1 MPMNSRFDCNTIE
14 RADYPASALVQYMGV
29 DHRCGYVAVAQQ
41 LLHLRQQRGSFLT
54 RQHSRQTS
62 RLLRPHHVIE
72 PRQLDFQNL
81 LVEEQQG
88 SQCLPLSGGADITIA
103 RQTGQER
110 LDLGLSH
117 LVPVSLVM
125 KQDEALDPVEIG
137 HFGAQAVVL
146 DADASANT
154 IKQAGRL

>member
-1 MPMNSRFDCNTIE
+1 MPMNSRFDRNTIE
-14 RADYPASALVQYMGV
+14 RADYPASALVQHMGV
-29 DHRCGYVAVAQQ
+29 DHRRGNIAMAQQ
-41 LLHLRQQRGSFLT
+41 LLHLHQQRGRLLPHQHR
-54 RQHSRQTS
+54 RQAG

-88 SQCLPLSGGADITIA
+88 SQCLPLSGGADIAIA
-103 RQTGQER
+103 RQMGQEC

-117 LVPVSLVM
+117 LVRVSLVM
-125 KQDEALDPVEIG
+125 KQDEALDPAEIG
-137 HFGAQAVVL
+137 RFGAQTVVL

-154 IKQAGRL
+154 IKPAGRL